1 MDAPFAVEAGLAQEI
16 AAPLES
22 VIELLGA
29 GWPAAGDVEP
39 TLAVIE
45 AYLRE
50 VERIAEAADG
60 AQAQGLVWVC
70 GLVEGQL
77 LRLRAKPES
86 LSAEEQMLLL
96 DWPILL
102 TDYVSAPEDA
112 ATSAALIDHLQNDGW
127 GDPLSGDD
135 AQALRRMFPTD
146 ADVAAAQAH
155 APSQHAPRQPAS
167 APVVAAANTDHRIE
181 ADAADLLAPVHEQVT
196 TSVSAAPQADASI
209 EVAPTEDVSLPHASA
224 DYLAQLVAI
233 VEQAEASNL
242 IGLSDACLR
251 VQTHLLQWDESATTQ
266 TGHLSVEQVEL
277 LERFIA
283 VAQTYLNSP
292 NDPWAAE
299 ALVFDLSDAG
309 WPEPLDAEQAELLKA
324 MLLAGEGEEVLAPL
338 PHATA
343 PAMGLQQRSPSI
355 DARQADTE
363 SFAPIAGAIHA
374 DRGLASVAEQ
384 MPMSLPDPI
393 AAAAPMVEAGNE
405 LDAASMQAPVTTIA
419 SEDDETPASVAMAP
433 GDVSADDEPHTHE
446 VSEQL
451 VGMLATEIDGLR
463 GSLDELL
470 NAASAGS
477 GEAAQEA
484 LDNYR
489 ELIDRLGVA
498 AEAVGALGLQRY
510 LKVVVASIATGTG
523 LRPDQSQNLAKLP
536 GLLSAHLAAP
546 RDPSLTEG
554 LVDLLRSEVWPA
566 PIDKVRAD
574 RLVSWMLAIR
584 PVKDDASV
592 PTRVAQANPEDV
604 SVALPDTISQEL
616 IDGLLQDL
624 QVRTTEF
631 SEAVQRIASG
641 AGTLADV
648 DQAKRAAHTLK
659 GAASTA
665 GVRGIAN
672 LTHHIEDILIAFSNH
687 QALPSGALSEMLSN
701 AADCLEVMSEAVTG
715 AGPAP
720 DDALAVLQSVLD
732 WANRIDREGIPD
744 STQAAEA
751 SNAATPATA
760 AADAGKGEAGTTQEA
775 MVRVP
780 AALIDELL
788 RLVGETMISTTQI
801 RDRVRRIVRQS
812 ESAQNQNGGFL
823 HLATELEHL
832 VDSRAVAAPHKDG
845 DQGDDFDPLEFEHY
859 SELHTVSRRMIESAT
874 DSRELNGA
882 MKEDLSALNE
892 LLETQERL
900 HLESQGVV
908 MRTRMVPVATVV
920 SRLQRSVRQACRVL
934 DKRVEM
940 QVNGTETLVDSNI
953 LNELVDPLM
962 HMLRNSVDHGIES
975 AQVRTQTGKPSTGRI
990 ELTFAREGNHVVV
1003 RCHDDGGGLD
1013 REAIRRSAQA
1023 KGLIKADQTLS
1034 EDELDRLILR
1044 PGFSTR
1050 AQATEVSGRGIGM
1063 DVVYSR
1069 ILQMKGALSLR
1080 SNPGRGLLIE
1090 LRVPAALLSTHA
1102 LLVRS
1107 PIGMLAVSSHGI
1119 EDIHYVMPE
1128 QLQTLG
1134 TQTTYR
1140 VGDTVCAVKPLGQLL
1155 GAANDEL
1162 PETKG
1167 SGFPALLVRQDSGAI
1182 SVVRVAE
1189 IVDSRDLV
1197 VKNLGQY
1204 VPKTQGVVG
1213 ATILGDGAVAPVI
1226 DLPELMRAPTGLVHG
1241 GDSEGGEQVRASY
1254 SRHVAGSRMSALVV
1268 DDSLSARRAT
1278 AQFMKDAGFEVRT
1291 AIDGL
1296 EAASMIEK
1304 WVPDIMLVDMEMP
1317 RMNGL
1322 ELASHVRAR
1331 TDLVNVPIVMITSR
1345 STDKH
1350 RKQAQAAGV
1359 NVYLTKPFSDDE
1371 LLRHVTELT
1380 AS

>member
-1 MDAPFAVEAGLAQEI
+1 MDAPMAVEAGLAQEI

-22 VIELLGA
+22 VIELLAA
-29 GWPAAGDVEP
+29 GWPAPGDAGP

-45 AYLRE
+45 SYLNQ
-50 VERIAEAADG
+50 VELIAEAADT
-60 AQAQGLVWVC
+60 AHAQGLVWVC

-77 LRLRAKPES
+77 LRLRGKPES
-86 LSAEEQMLLL
+86 ITEAEQMLLF

-102 TDYVSAPEDA
+102 TDYLGAPEDPETA
-112 ATSAALIDHLQNDGW
+112 AALIAHLQNEGW
-127 GDPLSGDD
+127 GDPLSAED
-135 AQALRRMFPTD
+135 AQALCRMFPTGE
-146 ADVAAAQAH
+146 DVADAREH
-155 APSQHAPRQPAS
+155 APQ
-167 APVVAAANTDHRIE
+167 E
-181 ADAADLLAPVHEQVT
+181 
-196 TSVSAAPQADASI
+196 SAAVTSSSSTDSHQHEWRDAPA
-209 EVAPTEDVSLPHASA
+209 EPPARVGVEAAPSPAEDY
-224 DYLAQLVAI
+224 DAQLAAV
-233 VEQAEASNL
+233 VEQAEARNL
-242 IGLSDACLR
+242 IGLSDACMR
-251 VQTHLLQWDESATTQ
+251 VQTHLLMWQESGTADSSGLAST
-266 TGHLSVEQVEL
+266 QVER
-277 LERFIA
+277 LEQFLAI
-283 VAQTYLNSP
+283 AQTCLGSP
-292 NDPWAAE
+292 NDPWAAQ
-299 ALVFDLSDAG
+299 ALVFELRDAG
-309 WPEPLDAEQAELLKA
+309 WPEPLDDEQAEMLQA
-324 MLLAGEGEEVLAPL
+324 MLLTAEDDEVLAPL
-338 PHATA
+338 
-343 PAMGLQQRSPSI
+343 
-355 DARQADTE
+355 ADTD
-363 SFAPIAGAIHA
+363 APTSELEH
-374 DRGLASVAEQ
+374 VA
-384 MPMSLPDPI
+384 
-393 AAAAPMVEAGNE
+393 A
-405 LDAASMQAPVTTIA
+405 
-419 SEDDETPASVAMAP
+419 ETPARQETAESLPIANEAVLESVQPTEDVEDIDAAVAEMLAGDDDTAQQTEEPAAELGAMDDPAQPVAMAP
-433 GDVSADDEPHTHE
+433 GDVSAEDEPHEHD
-446 VSEQL
+446 VPEQL
-451 VGMLATEIDGLR
+451 LGMLATEIDGLR

-470 NAASAGS
+470 GAASGGA

-484 LDNYR
+484 LEQYR

-510 LKVVVASIATGTG
+510 LKTFVAPIRSATA
-523 LRPDQSQNLAKLP
+523 LRAEESAVLAKLP
-536 GLLSAHLAAP
+536 GLLMTHLGSP
-546 RDPSLTEG
+546 RDPSLPEG
-554 LVDLLRSEVWPA
+554 MVDLLRSDVWAA
-566 PIDKVRAD
+566 PLDKASAERHVAW
-574 RLVSWMLAIR
+574 LVAMR
-584 PVKDDASV
+584 PVQEDTTAPKRAVQAS
-592 PTRVAQANPEDV
+592 AEDV

-616 IDGLLQDL
+616 VDGLLQDL

-641 AGTLADV
+641 AGTLTDV

-672 LTHHIEDILIAFSNH
+672 LTHHIEDILIAFSTH
-687 QALPSGALSEMLSN
+687 QALPSGGLSEMLSN
-701 AADCLEVMSEAVTG
+701 AADCLEAMSEAVTG
-715 AGPAP
+715 TGPAP

-744 STQAAEA
+744 D
-751 SNAATPATA
+751 NAAANGADAAATA
-760 AADAGKGEAGTTQEA
+760 TDKPDDAKEQTAATQEA

-801 RDRVRRIVRQS
+801 RDRVRRIVRHS
-812 ESAQNQNGGFL
+812 DSTSNQNSGFL
-823 HLATELEHL
+823 QLAGELEQL
-832 VDSRAVAAPHKDG
+832 VDSRAVATPNKEAAHG
-845 DQGDDFDPLEFEHY
+845 EDFDPLEFEHY

-874 DSRELNGA
+874 DSREVNLG
-882 MKEDLSALNE
+882 MKDDLSALNE
-892 LLETQERL
+892 LLEAQERL
-900 HLESQGVV
+900 HLQSQSVV
-908 MRTRMVPVATVV
+908 MRTRMVPVSTMV

-940 QVNGTETLVDSNI
+940 DVNGSETLVDSNI

-975 AQVRTQTGKPSTGRI
+975 AQARKQAGKSGTGQITLS
-990 ELTFAREGNHVVV
+990 FAREGNHVVV
-1003 RCHDDGGGLD
+1003 RCQDDGGGLD
-1013 REAIRRSAQA
+1013 RDAIRRSAEA
-1023 KGLIKADQTLS
+1023 KGLVKADQPLTD
-1034 EDELDRLILR
+1034 DELDRLILR

-1050 AQATEVSGRGIGM
+1050 SQATEVSGRGIGM

-1080 SNPGRGLLIE
+1080 SNPGRGLMIE

-1107 PIGMLAVSSHGI
+1107 PLGMLAVSSHGI

-1128 QLQTLG
+1128 QLHTLG
-1134 TQTTYR
+1134 NETTYR
-1140 VGDTVCAVKPLGQLL
+1140 VGDTVCAVKPLAQLL
-1155 GAANDEL
+1155 GAANEEL
-1162 PETKG
+1162 SESKTG
-1167 SGFPALLVRQDSGAI
+1167 AGFPALLVRQDSGAI
-1182 SVVRVAE
+1182 SVVRVPE

-1197 VKNLGQY
+1197 VKHLGQY
-1204 VPKTQGVVG
+1204 VPKSQGVVG

-1226 DLPELMRAPTGLVHG
+1226 DLPELMRTPVGSSLGG
-1241 GDSEGGEQVRASY
+1241 GDEGGEQVRTNY

-1296 EAASMIEK
+1296 EAASLLEK

-1322 ELASHVRAR
+1322 ELAAHVRAR
-1331 TDLVNVPIVMITSR
+1331 GDLANVPIVMITSR